1 MKLNIAFDLDNC
13 LIDFTKG
20 LKGIFEL
27 NGYKL
32 IDNDNFEIIAKPQ
45 IANKQRY
52 KMFETLYRHWT
63 LTPPYEGVSLLLER
77 LHSRSQQP
85 ILIVTNRPTSCAH
98 YTHELVSDFCKVPY
112 IICFTHPNFSKAAYL
127 NGKTFFMEDR
137 RKTIFELLKKGKV
150 IFKPKCSWNK
160 MPPHDNLFEI
170 DGPKD
175 LIKIADSFISK

>member
-1 MKLNIAFDLDNC
+1 MKLDIAFDLDNC
-13 LIDFTKG
+13 LVDFTKG
-20 LKGIFEL
+20 LKEISTL

-32 IDNDNFEIIAKPQ
+32 LDNDNFEIISDPPMTKS
-45 IANKQRY
+45 QRHKIFKALY
-52 KMFETLYRHWT
+52 KNWS
-63 LTPPYEGVSLLLER
+63 LTPPFEGADLLLEH

-85 ILIVTNRPTSCAH
+85 ILIVTSRPTWCAH

-112 IICFTHPNFSKAAYL
+112 IICFTHPNFSKATYL